1 MTPTKMS
8 LTDTRCRQATK
19 MSGTPRQKCR
29 LPPDK
34 NVAQNNTRIIIQVIT
49 YTRASVAGK
58 IATPAEICATP
69 AEICATPAENCGG
82 PPQKNAQT
90 PRKKMRVDYYKI
102 ILIQERL
109 TRAPARV
116 YKAHLKGT
124 LTMYR
129 PFYNL
134 RVRFAQCEMSQ
145 NEVARAAGMASSTM
159 TARMTGAQPF
169 DAWQIEKIAQTLSIP
184 PEEYYKYF
192 FDHKKA
198 V

>member
-1 MTPTKMS
+1 MCK
-8 LTDTRCRQATK
+8 
-19 MSGTPRQKCR
+19 
-29 LPPDK
+29 
-34 NVAQNNTRIIIQVIT
+34 
-49 YTRASVAGK
+49 
-58 IATPAEICATP
+58 
-69 AEICATPAENCGG
+69 
-82 PPQKNAQT
+82 
-90 PRKKMRVDYYKI
+90 
-102 ILIQERL
+102 
-109 TRAPARV
+109 
-116 YKAHLKGT
+116 
-124 LTMYR
+124 

-198 V
+198 EG

>member
-1 MTPTKMS
+1 
-8 LTDTRCRQATK
+8 
-19 MSGTPRQKCR
+19 MSGPPGHLCP
-29 LPPDK
+29 LPPDI
-34 NVAQNNTRIIIQVIT
+34 NVRIIIQEIII
-49 YTRASVAGK
+49 RARARARVFRVKLPPPQKSAPPPQK
-58 IATPAEICATP
+58 IA
-69 AEICATPAENCGG
+69 GV

-90 PRKKMRVDYYKI
+90 PRKKIRVDYYKI

-116 YKAHLKGT
+116 YKAHLKGA

-169 DAWQIEKIAQTLSIP
+169 DAWQIEKSQRL
-184 PEEYYKYF
+184 
-192 FDHKKA
+192 
-198 V
+198 